1 MDTKTAWDEQIG
13 LGYDGLDREHG
24 LQLHLLET
32 LERAVADGGDPAAQE
47 VILRQLLD
55 YSDVH
60 FGSEE
65 LLMRLH
71 SYPRYGVHVE
81 EHRRLLDQL
90 NDIRTR
96 DLRQG
101 RGLAVVQELRAWLRG
116 HIQGMDR
123 DFAEHVTGDLPPPA

>member
-1 MDTKTAWDEQIG
+1 MDTKTAWEEHLQ

-32 LERAVADGGDPAAQE
+32 LEGAVEAGGDRAAQE
-47 VILRQLLD
+47 AILQQLLD

-90 NDIRTR
+90 LDFRSR
-96 DLRQG
+96 DLRTSD
-101 RGLAVVQELRAWLRG
+101 GLALVRDVRAWLRG

-123 DFAEHVTGDLPPPA
+123 DFAEHVTGGLPAMS